1 MRGGHAP
8 GWFFRSGGVADGNRP
23 ALRRSF
29 LDTVRRL
36 TEAGFEGAWR
46 LFDLTPME
54 VEWEISAFAARRR
67 MELERMDELAWL
79 VGRYAAI
86 GVNAPRRYPKRPD
99 GVVRQAA
106 PMDDEAMKQVFLR
119 LAQRVGER
127 EQNNEAS

>member
-8 GWFFRSGGVADGNRP
+8 SRFFRSGSVADGNRP
-23 ALRRSF
+23 GLRRSF
-29 LDTVRRL
+29 LDAVYRL
-36 TEAGFEGAWR
+36 TEVGFEGAWR

-67 MELERMDELAWL
+67 LELERMDELAWL

-99 GVVRQAA
+99 SVVRRTA
-106 PMDDEAMKQVFLR
+106 PMNDEAMKQVFLR

-127 EQNNEAS
+127 ERNSVTS

>member
-8 GWFFRSGGVADGNRP
+8 SRFFRSRGVADKDRP
-23 ALRRSF
+23 GLRRSF
-29 LDTVRRL
+29 LETVRKL
-36 TEAGFEGAWR
+36 TEVGFAGAWR

-54 VEWEISAFAARRR
+54 VEWEIAAFAARRR

-106 PMDDEAMKQVFLR
+106 PMDDESMKQAFLR
-119 LAQRVGER
+119 LAQSVGER
-127 EQNNEAS
+127 